1 MAVKRIAANML
12 HRLLP
17 RSLVRLLAL
26 LSAVSL
32 LAALGLFALSIYQQQ
47 RHINQQNAISQA
59 ALIVRNLGA
68 MVAQDV
74 LATDRKGIR
83 NLMTS
88 TAIFPE
94 VRELVVT
101 DAVGEPLVALAH
113 SKDSEPIEI
122 DNRGRLQPPTG
133 TADRQF
139 YRTNAND
146 TVEVW
151 QPIDNNGWVYIVY
164 DYSAQ
169 SKDQQGVLVK
179 SLITGLLLALAA
191 ALAFFYVLRSPV
203 RDLQQLIRFAKELD
217 VYRGSRQIHITSHLD
232 EIRDLNSALNQSAV
246 RLYEQSQ
253 QVIQSEARYRHVVN
267 HVHEVIFQTDNQTA
281 FTFLNPAWHE
291 VTGLHADTTLGKLMT
306 DFIHPDDQEG
316 LYRALQRLFLNE
328 EDQIRCDTRL
338 LTSDHDFRW
347 VHLWIS
353 LLYDDNAT
361 ISGTTGTINDIT
373 IRKQTEGALISAKEA
388 AEAATRAK
396 SEFLAT
402 MSHEIRTPMN
412 GVLGMAQLLLETP
425 LNNEQK
431 EYTSTL
437 YHSGQA
443 LLTIINDILDFS
455 KIEAGKLGIERIPF
469 NLQRLVEEVC
479 DLLQAQIQSKGLEMV
494 LCYHINCPRLLIGD
508 PNRIRQILLNLLGNA
523 IKFTTTGYIALRIQS
538 PVITPATVT
547 LSLEVI
553 DTGIGIPDEKQ
564 GKLFQLFSQAD
575 ASTTRRFGGTGLGLA
590 ICKGLAE
597 LMGGSIAL
605 KSSHQVGSTFR
616 VELPLHRQ
624 TAVERTL
631 PHYPELYFSPI
642 IVIDPLEINRQ
653 YLNESLQRYG
663 MRVELAATAQ
673 EGLALLKA
681 VRQTT
686 HRIPFVL
693 IDSNLV
699 RMEGGTHF
707 AQSIRQ
713 NPQLADTHLLLMSQ
727 TPLRQMTPAFYLP
740 FNGYINK
747 PIRFYAVINEIA
759 SIFAGKKTIIQPHE
773 YQKET
778 PPVQVTGGP
787 VGEAPSRSP
796 NALRVLLAEDNL
808 VNQKVALKMLE
819 KAGASVDVAPNGRE
833 AVRLFGI
840 RKYDLV
846 LMDCQMPEMD
856 GYDATRAIRA
866 SEKGLNDPNLPIV
879 ALTANALEGDRE
891 ACLAAGMSDFLA
903 KPLKQE
909 SLVKL
914 LQLCRPSET

>member
-1 MAVKRIAANML
+1 MAGQRKAL
-12 HRLLP
+12 LWLQSLLP

-26 LSAVSL
+26 LSAASL

-47 RHINQQNAISQA
+47 RYINQQNAVAQA
-59 ALIVRNLGA
+59 SLIVRNLGTV
-68 MVAQDV
+68 VAQDV
-74 LATDRKGIR
+74 LASDRKGIR
-83 NLMTS
+83 SLMAS

-101 DAVGEPLVALAH
+101 DWNGQILVALAH
-113 SKDSEPIEI
+113 TPDSDPLEVENRKALDPPKGQSK
-122 DNRGRLQPPTG
+122 G
-133 TADRQF
+133 QF

-146 TVEVW
+146 TTEVW

-169 SKDQQGVLVK
+169 SRDQLRVLVK
-179 SLITGLLLALAA
+179 SLISGIILAMIASLL
-191 ALAFFYVLRSPV
+191 FFFVLRRPV
-203 RDLQQLIRFAKELD
+203 HDLQQLIRFAKELD

-232 EIRDLNSALNQSAV
+232 EIRDLNSALNQSAI

-267 HVHEVIFQTDNQTA
+267 HVHEVIFQTDNQTS

-291 VTGLHADTTLGKLMT
+291 VTGLHAEATLGKLMT
-306 DFIHPDDQEG
+306 DFIHPDDQED
-316 LYRALQRLFLNE
+316 LYRSLQQLFLNE
-328 EDQIRCDTRL
+328 AEQVRCDTRL

-353 LLYDDNAT
+353 LLYDENHI

-425 LNNEQK
+425 MNSEQK
-431 EYTSTL
+431 EYAGTL

-455 KIEAGKLGIERIPF
+455 KIEAGKLGIEKIPF
-469 NLQRLVEEVC
+469 NMQRLVEEVC
-479 DLLQAQIQSKGLEMV
+479 DLLQGQIQSKGLEMV

-523 IKFTTTGYIALRIQS
+523 VKFTHTGYIALRIS
-538 PVITPATVT
+538 APVVTPASVNI
-547 LSLEVI
+547 SLEVI
-553 DTGIGIPDEKQ
+553 DTGIGIPDDKQ

-597 LMGGSIAL
+597 LMGGYIEL
-605 KSSHQVGSTFR
+605 KSSQQIGSSFR
-616 VELPLHRQ
+616 VELPLNRQ

-631 PHYPELYFSPI
+631 PHFPELFFSPV
-642 IVIDPLEINRQ
+642 IVIDALEINRQ

-663 MRVELAATAQ
+663 MRVELAATAE
-673 EGLALLKA
+673 EGLAHLKTI
-681 VRQTT
+681 RQAT
-686 HRIPFVL
+686 HRTPFVL

-699 RMEGGTHF
+699 RSEGGTTF

-713 NPQLADTHLLLMSQ
+713 NPLLSDSHLILMSQ
-727 TPLRQMTPAFYLP
+727 TPLRQMEPGFYLP

-747 PIRFYAVINEIA
+747 PLRFYALINEIA

-773 YQKET
+773 YQKELPLIPTLT
-778 PPVQVTGGP
+778 PRS
-787 VGEAPSRSP
+787 ESPSRTHGG
-796 NALRVLLAEDNL
+796 LKVLLAEDNA
-808 VNQKVALKMLE
+808 VNQKVATKMLE
-819 KAGASVDVAPNGRE
+819 KAGASVDVAPNGKE
-833 AVRLFGI
+833 AVRLFGL

-856 GYDATRAIRA
+856 GYDATRAMRTCD
-866 SEKGLNDPNLPIV
+866 KGVNDPALPII

-891 ACLAAGMSDFLA
+891 ACLASGMTDFLP

-909 SLVKL
+909 TLYKL
-914 LQLCRPSET
+914 LQQYRPSDT

>member
-1 MAVKRIAANML
+1 MAGKPQLPNWLRS
-12 HRLLP
+12 LLP
-17 RSLVRLLAL
+17 RSLVRLLAV

-47 RHINQQNAISQA
+47 RHINQQNAIGQA
-59 ALIVRNLGA
+59 ALIVRNLGTV
-68 MVAQDV
+68 VAQDV
-74 LATDRKGIR
+74 LASDRKGIR
-83 NLMTS
+83 NLMAS

-101 DAVGEPLVALAH
+101 DWDGSVLVALAH
-113 SKDSEPIEI
+113 TPDADPQEVE
-122 DNRGRLQPPTG
+122 NRRRLNPPTG
-133 TADRQF
+133 KAQGQF
-139 YRTNAND
+139 YRTNSND

-169 SKDQQGVLVK
+169 SRDQQQVLVK
-179 SLITGLLLALAA
+179 SLISGIVLAILAS
-191 ALAFFYVLRSPV
+191 LGFFYVLRSPV
-203 RDLQQLIRFAKELD
+203 HDLHQLIRFAKELD

-232 EIRDLNSALNQSAV
+232 EIRDLNSALNQSAI

-291 VTGLHADTTLGKLMT
+291 VTGLHAEATLGKLMT
-306 DFIHPDDQEG
+306 DFIHPDDQED
-316 LYRALQRLFLNE
+316 LYRSLQKLFLNE
-328 EDQIRCDTRL
+328 AEQVRCDTRL

-353 LLYDDNAT
+353 LLYDENHA
-361 ISGTTGTINDIT
+361 INGTTGTINDIT

-425 LNNEQK
+425 MNNEQK
-431 EYTSTL
+431 EYASTL

-469 NLQRLVEEVC
+469 NLQRLAEEVC
-479 DLLQAQIQSKGLEMV
+479 DLLQAQIQAKGLEMV

-523 IKFTTTGYIALRIQS
+523 IKFTHTGYIALRITA
-538 PVITPATVT
+538 PVITPATVNIA
-547 LSLEVI
+547 LEVI
-553 DTGIGIPDEKQ
+553 DTGIGIPQEKQ

-597 LMGGSIAL
+597 LMGGSIEL
-605 KSSHQVGSTFR
+605 KSSQQEGSSFR
-616 VELPLHRQ
+616 VEVPLHRQ

-642 IVIDPLEINRQ
+642 IVIDALEINRH

-663 MRVELAATAQ
+663 MRVELAATAE
-673 EGLALLKA
+673 EGLAHLKT
-681 VRQTT
+681 VRQST

-693 IDSNLV
+693 IDSALV
-699 RMEGGTHF
+699 KSPGGASF
-707 AQSIRQ
+707 AQSVRQ
-713 NPQLADTHLLLMSQ
+713 NPQLADSHLILMSQ
-727 TPLRQMTPAFYLP
+727 TPLRQMDPGFYLP

-759 SIFAGKKTIIQPHE
+759 SIFAGKKNIIQPHE
-773 YQKET
+773 YQKEL
-778 PPVQVTGGP
+778 PVIPTLNP
-787 VGEAPSRSP
+787 KPDTTARPS
-796 NALRVLLAEDNL
+796 NGLKVLLAEDNA
-808 VNQKVALKMLE
+808 VNQKVAVKMLE
-819 KAGASVDVAPNGRE
+819 KAGAVVDVAPNGKE
-833 AVRLFGI
+833 AVRLFGS

-856 GYDATRAIRA
+856 GYDATRAMRTCD
-866 SEKGLNDPNLPIV
+866 SGVNDPGLPII

-891 ACLAAGMSDFLA
+891 LCIESGMTDFLA
-903 KPLKQE
+903 KPLKQDV
-909 SLVKL
+909 LYKL
-914 LQLCRPSET
+914 LQQYRPSET

>member
-1 MAVKRIAANML
+1 MAGQRKAL
-12 HRLLP
+12 LWLQSLLP

-26 LSAVSL
+26 LSAASL

-47 RHINQQNAISQA
+47 RYINQQNAIAQA
-59 ALIVRNLGA
+59 SLIVRNLGTV
-68 MVAQDV
+68 VAQDV
-74 LATDRKGIR
+74 LASDRKGIR
-83 NLMTS
+83 SLMAS

-101 DAVGEPLVALAH
+101 DWNGEVLVALAH
-113 SKDSEPIEI
+113 TPDSDPLEVENRKALDPPKGKSK
-122 DNRGRLQPPTG
+122 G
-133 TADRQF
+133 QF

-146 TVEVW
+146 TTEVW

-169 SKDQQGVLVK
+169 SRDQLRVLVK
-179 SLITGLLLALAA
+179 SLISGIILAMIASLL
-191 ALAFFYVLRSPV
+191 FFFVLRSPV
-203 RDLQQLIRFAKELD
+203 HDLHQLIRFAKELD

-232 EIRDLNSALNQSAV
+232 EIRDLNSALNQSAI

-291 VTGLHADTTLGKLMT
+291 VTGLHAEATLGKLMT
-306 DFIHPDDQEG
+306 DFIHPDDQED
-316 LYRALQRLFLNE
+316 LYRSLQRLFLNE
-328 EDQIRCDTRL
+328 AEQVRCDTRL

-353 LLYDDNAT
+353 LLYDENHS

-431 EYTSTL
+431 EYAGTL

-455 KIEAGKLGIERIPF
+455 KIEAGKLGIEKIPF
-469 NLQRLVEEVC
+469 NMQRLVEEVC
-479 DLLQAQIQSKGLEMV
+479 DLLQGQIQSKGLEMV

-523 IKFTTTGYIALRIQS
+523 IKFTHTGYIALRIS
-538 PVITPATVT
+538 APVITPASVNI
-547 LSLEVI
+547 SLEVI
-553 DTGIGIPDEKQ
+553 DTGIGIPQEKQ

-597 LMGGSIAL
+597 LMGGYIEL
-605 KSSHQVGSTFR
+605 RSSQQQGSSFR
-616 VELPLHRQ
+616 VELPLNRQ

-631 PHYPELYFSPI
+631 PHFPELYFSPV
-642 IVIDPLEINRQ
+642 IVIDALEINRH

-663 MRVELAATAQ
+663 MRVELAATAE
-673 EGLALLKA
+673 EGLAHLKA
-681 VRQTT
+681 IRLAT

-693 IDSNLV
+693 IDSSLV
-699 RMEGGTHF
+699 RGEGGATF
-707 AQSIRQ
+707 ALSIRQ
-713 NPQLADTHLLLMSQ
+713 NPQLSDSYLILMSQ
-727 TPLRQMTPAFYLP
+727 TPLRQMEPGFYLP
-740 FNGYINK
+740 FNGYLNK
-747 PIRFYAVINEIA
+747 PLRFYAVINEIA

-773 YQKET
+773 YQKELPLIPTLT
-778 PPVQVTGGP
+778 PRAESQTRNYGG
-787 VGEAPSRSP
+787 
-796 NALRVLLAEDNL
+796 LKVLLAEDNA
-808 VNQKVALKMLE
+808 VNQKVAMKMLE
-819 KAGASVDVAPNGRE
+819 KAGASVDVAPNGKE
-833 AVRLFGI
+833 AVRLFGL

-856 GYDATRAIRA
+856 GYDATRAMRTCD
-866 SEKGLNDPNLPIV
+866 KGVNDPALPII

-891 ACLAAGMSDFLA
+891 ACLASGMTDFLP

-909 SLVKL
+909 TLYKL
-914 LQLCRPSET
+914 LQQYRPSDT